1 MLNMKSLEQV
11 KRDLRE
17 EVLCQLKQQEP
28 KLRVSKS
35 LKIKE
40 LVIRSPFFR
49 RAQTVLFYLAT
60 GFEVETKDLIEES
73 INLGKTVAL
82 PVCEPKTRE
91 ILPVRVKD
99 LSGLTR
105 GSTGILEP
113 VSTPDSLVPLSA
125 IDLVLVPGVAFDRW
139 GHRLGRGLGYY
150 DRFLAKLRPTTVKVG
165 LAFDFQ
171 VIENIPAVEGRDIP
185 LDLVLS
191 N

>member
-1 MLNMKSLEQV
+1 MNSVDQEKEN
-11 KRDLRE
+11 LRE
-17 EVLCQLKQQEP
+17 EVLFQLKKQEP
-28 KLRVSKS
+28 NLRISKS
-35 LKIKE
+35 LKIKD
-40 LVIRSPFFR
+40 LALKSSFFT
-49 RAQTVLFYLAT
+49 RAQTVLFYMAT
-60 GFEVETKDLIEES
+60 AYEVETKELIEETMR
-73 INLGKTVAL
+73 LGKTVAL

-113 VSTPDSLVPLSA
+113 VSEPHNILPLSG
-125 IDLVLVPGVAFDRW
+125 IDLVMVPGIAFDRW

-150 DRFLAKLRPTTVKVG
+150 DRFLAKLKPTTVKVG

-171 VIENIPAVEGRDIP
+171 VVESVPAVEGRDIP